1 MKGDK
6 SNNIFWLVHAKNDCL
21 GRIIFLGHKI
31 LLLFVV
37 LFPAV
42 NVHSANITAGTN
54 SPYWSATNVG
64 GASYTSA
71 DNITFDS
78 WNKTYDLISDVQCVN
93 LTIGKGTIINLN
105 GYTLTV
111 TGNLSLVNNAVQIN
125 MGSSR
130 LIINGNL
137 SMASYYALGL
147 FTSSSGMVELGGNFT
162 ASNNHATMAGGVTG
176 FAGTLRFTGTSAPVI
191 SLTNAPIA
199 IATLDWDCKS
209 PTTLPPNFVATNQ
222 INASPCP
229 PYLAASSLASF
240 GGVCPNTTIGPN
252 VFTVTGRG
260 LTSNIT
266 LSALAGFSYSLNP
279 SGTYTNTLSFPP
291 DKIGLFSK
299 PIYVKFTPTSIGSFD
314 GNIVVG
320 STGASNVNV
329 AASGNGSNTVIP
341 TVTSPTSSHIT
352 TSSATLG
359 GTVTIEGCMP
369 NSITERGI
377 YYSTTNGF
385 PDGSGTKVSETG
397 TFSTGAFTINVTGLS
412 PNTTYYYKAFATNSA
427 GTGYSVQGT
436 FNNLPRNMYYINGGG
451 SWSNIGN
458 WRVGGC
464 SGSSTLELPKASDN
478 VFIVCGW
485 GGNPVVLD
493 MTGECNN
500 LTIDQNVELQLNGNT
515 LNVAGNVVVG
525 SSNQGRLTVGNGA
538 LNISGNLTIQ
548 RNEGANFGWTGG
560 TVTLQGNFLDVNGW
574 GSIEGTRTGFF
585 ILNGTAQTFSI
596 NSGLTIPNLRQSVAS
611 FTKIGTGTLTVSTT
625 FDRNCGPAPTVSGGA
640 FTVTGS
646 TINAVCTNTIATSAV
661 SGSPFCAGASGIIVP
676 FTYSPAA
683 NFASATFT
691 AQLSNA
697 LGSFAAPVL
706 LQQVASNGSGSQ
718 SIPVTIPGGTA
729 SGTGYRIRVV
739 SNSPAVNG
747 SNNGT
752 NLTINTIPQGSLS
765 ANGPLCG
772 AGSGQLTWTAT
783 SGTGPY
789 SIVYNDG
796 TSSRTANSV
805 TSGNPFATDPATVS
819 STTNYTLVSVS
830 DANACVRTSGFTGPS
845 ATITVTNAVIDV
857 TAEVETPKC
866 PDLIYEFDPN
876 SEHPDPG
883 ATMVKF
889 KIHRTSPLNTS
900 WSFDYELDMNGLTE
914 LDARFAQ
921 PEAISTSPV
930 SVGSGTDE
938 YDLTFYIKNEPG
950 TDIPVQL
957 IISNLSVSGCATVGG
972 SHTDNVLVLTMPVIG
987 TFN

>member
-1 MKGDK
+1 
-6 SNNIFWLVHAKNDCL
+6 
-21 GRIIFLGHKI
+21 
-31 LLLFVV
+31 
-37 LFPAV
+37 
-42 NVHSANITAGTN
+42 
-54 SPYWSATNVG
+54 
-64 GASYTSA
+64 
-71 DNITFDS
+71 
-78 WNKTYDLISDVQCVN
+78 
-93 LTIGKGTIINLN
+93 
-105 GYTLTV
+105 
-111 TGNLSLVNNAVQIN
+111 
-125 MGSSR
+125 
-130 LIINGNL
+130 
-137 SMASYYALGL
+137 
-147 FTSSSGMVELGGNFT
+147 
-162 ASNNHATMAGGVTG
+162 
-176 FAGTLRFTGTSAPVI
+176 
-191 SLTNAPIA
+191 
-199 IATLDWDCKS
+199 
-209 PTTLPPNFVATNQ
+209 
-222 INASPCP
+222 
-229 PYLAASSLASF
+229 
-240 GGVCPNTTIGPN
+240 
-252 VFTVTGRG
+252 
-260 LTSNIT
+260 
-266 LSALAGFSYSLNP
+266 
-279 SGTYTNTLSFPP
+279 
-291 DKIGLFSK
+291 
-299 PIYVKFTPTSIGSFD
+299 
-314 GNIVVG
+314 
-320 STGASNVNV
+320 
-329 AASGNGSNTVIP
+329 
-341 TVTSPTSSHIT
+341 
-352 TSSATLG
+352 
-359 GTVTIEGCMP
+359 VTIEGCIP

-397 TFSTGAFTINVTGLS
+397 IFSTGAFTINVTGLS
-412 PNTTYYYKAFATNSA
+412 PNTTYYYKAFATNSS

-436 FNNLPRNMYYINGGG
+436 FNNLPRNLYYANGGG
-451 SWSNIGN
+451 LWSYTGS
-458 WRVGGC
+458 WRVGSC
-464 SGSSTLELPKASDN
+464 SGPSATELPKASDN

-525 SSNQGRLTVGNGA
+525 SSSQGRLTVGSGTLNVAGNFTFDRNNCGTFSWGTGSIVVGGA
-538 LNISGNLTIQ
+538 LSILSGCGNGGITA
-548 RNEGANFGWTGG
+548 GTGY
-560 TVTLQGNFLDVNGW
+560 L
-574 GSIEGTRTGFF
+574 
-585 ILNGTAQTFSI
+585 ILNGPTANI
-596 NSGLTIPNLRQSVAS
+596 GYNVTIPNLRQSVAS

-646 TINAVCTNTIATSAV
+646 TINAVCTNTIAPGAV
-661 SGSPFCAGASGIIVP
+661 SGAPCCAGASGIIVP

-697 LGSFAAPVL
+697 SGSFAAPVL
-706 LQQVASNGSGSQ
+706 LQQIVSNGSGSQ

-796 TSSRTANSV
+796 SSSRTANSV

-830 DANACVRTSGFTGPS
+830 DANACVRSSGFTGPS